1 MKLILHIGT
10 EKTGTTYLQ
19 HTLMLNR
26 ELLAKKSIF
35 IPPPIGGLKSHRAY
49 TIPFIDNF
57 ENESTRILKL
67 AHPSQ
72 LKKAK
77 IKLRQEIEKTL
88 ITLESKYHTCVISAE
103 HFSSRTK
110 NPEEINQVLQF
121 FLQYFEKINIVVYLR
136 DQYSFL
142 VSTYSE
148 SLKSGWTGSFEDH
161 LKRIDLTNPFWNFS
175 VLLERWSAIPK
186 VSVHPFVYPR
196 KNINKSFDI
205 VDDFIMQTNLNSLK
219 TELKTYQTRT
229 NAGLKYLGMLLFR
242 RFNSIDHSNTKSRL
256 SYINDLN
263 AFLKQ
268 NDKGNPYIIY
278 QTYEG
283 FIQENMKKT
292 NAHIKAKYL
301 IDLNQQFDASYKFE
315 SKKEK
320 NLIEEEAEN
329 LFGQLK
335 FLRQ

>member
-26 ELLAKKSIF
+26 ELLATKSIF
-35 IPPPIGGLKSHRAY
+35 IPPSIAGLRSLRAY
-49 TIPFIDNF
+49 TIPFMDNF

-67 AHPSQ
+67 AHPLQ

-77 IKLRQEIEKTL
+77 IKLRQEIGKTL

-110 NPEEINQVLQF
+110 NPEEINQALQF
-121 FLQYFEKINIVVYLR
+121 FLQYFDKIDVIIYLR
-136 DQYSFL
+136 DQFSFL

-148 SLKSGWTGSFEDH
+148 SLKSGWTGSFEEH
-161 LKRIDLTNPFWNFS
+161 LERIDLTDPFWNFS
-175 VLLERWSAIPK
+175 ILLERWSATPK
-186 VSVHPFVYPR
+186 VTVHPFVYPR
-196 KNINKSFDI
+196 KNLNETFDI

-219 TELKTYQTRT
+219 TELKTYQART
-229 NAGLKYLGMLLFR
+229 NAGLKYLGMILFR
-242 RFNSIDHSNTKSRL
+242 RFNSMYNSNTESHLPHKK
-256 SYINDLN
+256 DLN

-292 NAHIKAKYL
+292 NEQIKAKYL

-320 NLIEEEAEN
+320 NLIEEEAKN

-335 FLRQ
+335 FLR